1 MFYNRAS
8 LMAITAFLIGCG
20 DDGGNG
26 KSNPADPQTSTDA
39 LSVVSAMGSAAE
51 GIDAQQLF
59 SSSEG
64 QVIEG
69 ESGQVVITLTMWSFE
84 EYSPDGAMVVNGELA
99 IGVIAVPFTIVGEL
113 QISGSQEALV
123 EVDMTLDLSDSENP
137 QLGGEVIYNG
147 VRFDVVDLV
156 AVASEEETE

>member
-1 MFYNRAS
+1 M
-8 LMAITAFLIGCG
+8 
-20 DDGGNG
+20 
-26 KSNPADPQTSTDA
+26 
-39 LSVVSAMGSAAE
+39 
-51 GIDAQQLF
+51 
-59 SSSEG
+59 
-64 QVIEG
+64 
-69 ESGQVVITLTMWSFE
+69 ITLTMWSFE

-123 EVDMTLDLSDSENP
+123 EVDMTLDLSDAENP
-137 QLGGEVIYNG
+137 QLGGKVIYNG